1 MCAMPCDGCGRWP
14 LRRQAGRRR
23 EGGGPPP
30 ECGGGGNIRAINVN
44 EEGRMVELRTQNL
57 VEILIMND

>member
-1 MCAMPCDGCGRWP
+1 MDVAVGRCVVK
-14 LRRQAGRRR
+14 LVGGER
-23 EGGGPPP
+23 EEDHHLNG
-30 ECGGGGNIRAINVN
+30 GGGGNIRAINVN